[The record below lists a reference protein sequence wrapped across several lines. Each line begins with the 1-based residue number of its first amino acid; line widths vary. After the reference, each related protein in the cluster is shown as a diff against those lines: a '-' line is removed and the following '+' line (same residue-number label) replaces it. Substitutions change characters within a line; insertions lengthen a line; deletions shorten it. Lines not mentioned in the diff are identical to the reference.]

1 MTDVIVFDQLAD
13 IKRLTVDDAFIHL
26 EKRFQ
31 TERARHLTRLLDK
44 TTSPEETLALKA
56 VINALEGLSPLS
68 LAETV
73 LKIEVKNRKIANP
86 EMFKPRRRD
95 KAI

>member
-1 MTDVIVFDQLAD
+1 MTDVIIFDQLAD
-13 IKRLTVDDAFIHL
+13 IKRLTVDDAFLHL

-31 TERARHLTRLLDK
+31 TERARYLTKMLDK
-44 TTSPEETLALKA
+44 TTSPEETIALKA
-56 VINALEGLSPLS
+56 VVNALEGLSPIS

-86 EMFKPRRRD
+86 EMFKPRRKD
-95 KAI
+95 KAV